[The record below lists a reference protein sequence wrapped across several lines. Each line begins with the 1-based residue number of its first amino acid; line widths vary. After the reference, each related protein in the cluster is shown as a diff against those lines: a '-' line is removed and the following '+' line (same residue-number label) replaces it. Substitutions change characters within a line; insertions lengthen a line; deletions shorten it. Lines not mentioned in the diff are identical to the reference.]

1 MYMSDM
7 SKLDKHQMDK
17 ITFDEATKSR
27 RMYLAGGDLS
37 IELNAED
44 GDSVL
49 VKQDTQILEVSNGDV
64 VDLSRFSKLC
74 LIGAESCQ
82 IKAFVDNQEFLLYT
96 VAQGEVKQ
104 ICLTS
109 VKIGLN
115 VEKAYLTV
123 Q

>member
-1 MYMSDM
+1 MSDM

-17 ITFDEATKSR
+17 ITFDEETRSR
-27 RMYLAGGDLS
+27 RMYIAGGELS
-37 IELNAED
+37 MELNAED

-49 VKQDTQILEVSNGDV
+49 VKQDTQIIQINNGDV
-64 VDLSRFSKLC
+64 VDLSRFSKIC

-82 IKAFVDNQEFLLYT
+82 IKAFVDNKEFLLYT
-96 VAQGEVKQ
+96 MAQGEVKQ

-109 VKIGLN
+109 VKIGLS
-115 VEKAYLTV
+115 VEKAYLTA

>member
-1 MYMSDM
+1 MSDM

-17 ITFDEATKSR
+17 LTFDEQTRSR
-27 RMYLAGGDLS
+27 RMFLAGGELS
-37 IELNAED
+37 IELSADD

-49 VKQDTQILEVSNGDV
+49 VKHDTQVIEISNNEI
-64 VDLSRFSKLC
+64 VDLSRFSKVC

-82 IKAFVDNQEFLLYT
+82 IKALVDNQEFLLYT
-96 VAQGEVKQ
+96 VTQGEVKQ

-109 VKIGLN
+109 VKIGLS

>member
-1 MYMSDM
+1 MSDM

-17 ITFDEATKSR
+17 MTFDEDTRSR
-27 RMYLAGGDLS
+27 RMFIAGGEISMELS
-37 IELNAED
+37 ADD

-49 VKQDTQILEVSNGDV
+49 VKKDTQIIEISNNEI
-64 VDLSRFSKLC
+64 VDLSRFSKIC
-74 LIGAESCQ
+74 LIGAQSCQ
-82 IKAFVDNQEFLLYT
+82 LKAIIDNQEFPLYNI
-96 VAQGEVKQ
+96 AEGEVKQ
-104 ICLTS
+104 ICLAS